1 MTRAARHIRFS
12 RYPRRRGV
20 IPGVSVLAF
29 LAVTA
34 SLTSHPALIW
44 NASASAP
51 VGLYRRVAG
60 QPERGDLVLAWLPA
74 GARELAAERG
84 YLPRT
89 VPVVKRVAGL
99 AGDAVCAEGATVFI
113 NGKPVAERL
122 AADGKGRRLPT
133 WEGCNLLRP
142 GDFLLLM
149 ENSPASFDG
158 RYFGLVGRRQI
169 IGRLVPVWTK

>member
-1 MTRAARHIRFS
+1 MKRAARHMRFR
-12 RYPRRRGV
+12 RYPRR
-20 IPGVSVLAF
+20 PGLIFSISALAL
-29 LAVTA
+29 LAIAA
-34 SLTSHPALIW
+34 SLTTDPVLIW

-51 VGLYRRVAG
+51 VGLYRRIAG
-60 QPERGDLVLAWLPA
+60 PPECGDLVLAWLPA

-99 AGDAVCAEGATVFI
+99 AGDTVCAEGATVFI
-113 NGKPVAERL
+113 NGKPVAGRL
-122 AADGKGRRLPT
+122 AADGQGRPLPA

-142 GDFLLLM
+142 GEFFLLM
-149 ENSPASFDG
+149 ESSPASFDG
-158 RYFGLVGRRQI
+158 RYFGPVRRHQI